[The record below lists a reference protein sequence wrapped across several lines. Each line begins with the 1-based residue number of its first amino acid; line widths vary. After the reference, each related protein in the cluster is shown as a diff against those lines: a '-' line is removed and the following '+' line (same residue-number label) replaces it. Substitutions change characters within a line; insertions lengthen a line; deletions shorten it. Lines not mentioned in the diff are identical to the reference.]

1 MYYRL
6 VFNCCIY
13 LNILLKGNYN
23 SVWSFI
29 VNYIVY
35 LNLMLYK
42 RIFVEVYL
50 NMWLCVVGF

>member
-29 VNYIVY
+29 VNYIY
-35 LNLMLYK
+35 SLFEFN
-42 RIFVEVYL
+42 
-50 NMWLCVVGF
+50 VV